1 MSQLPQKPTGS
12 RYQHS
17 YAAGLFPEL
26 LDADST
32 TQNPFATP
40 PTTFNNN
47 NKQPSPSP
55 FDDYWETCDA
65 VMSSETVELPSSTT
79 TSSAHRYL
87 CDTNVEPGMRA
98 FVAAT
103 PSPRTLASDAVAKE
117 HQLDDADV
125 KTMLKT
131 LQATVE
137 RILPRDENTAADAV
151 KKKKASSSKKS
162 SEYSRLAQE
171 QRNMSHRITLL
182 EESLVQI
189 RDNSSHATRKVA
201 TEVRALAGE
210 FSRHSAR
217 MNNIYEMVKTNSCIH
232 HRK

>member
-55 FDDYWETCDA
+55 FDEYWETCDA

-79 TSSAHRYL
+79 SSAHRYL
-87 CDTNVEPGMRA
+87 CDTNVEPGLRA
-98 FVAAT
+98 LVAAT

-151 KKKKASSSKKS
+151 KKKKSSSSSRKS
-162 SEYSRLAQE
+162 TEYARLAQE
-171 QRNMSHRITLL
+171 QRNMSHRITVI
-182 EESLVQI
+182 EESIVQI
-189 RDNSSHATRKVA
+189 RDSSSHATRKVA
-201 TEVRALAGE
+201 TELRALAGE

-217 MNNIYEMVKTNSCIH
+217 MNNIYEMVKSNSCM